1 MACLIGVAIFPA
13 YSSLLAGYAVGQDA
27 LVEWVTALPDD
38 PVVVPVVSGTE
49 ASARRARALLG
60 RLCPGI
66 SSRTR
71 PAVHGWLG
79 DCPGINRVSWVG
91 SGPVD
96 VGVEVVVDEL
106 FVRVKAVH
114 LTASDQENVGA
125 ERREIIAAVV
135 VVVLD
140 CEGFLLLLFRF

>member
-1 MACLIGVAIFPA
+1 VAIFPA
-13 YSSLLAGYAVGQDA
+13 GPPFLAGYAVRQVA
-27 LVEWVTALPDD
+27 FVEWVTALPDD
-38 PVVVPVVSGTE
+38 PVVVPVVAG
-49 ASARRARALLG
+49 AKAAARRAGALLG

-79 DCPGINRVSWVG
+79 DRPGINRVSWIG

-96 VGVEVVVDEL
+96 VGVEVVVDEF

-140 CEGFLLLLFRF
+140 CEGLLLLLFRFEPLSFA